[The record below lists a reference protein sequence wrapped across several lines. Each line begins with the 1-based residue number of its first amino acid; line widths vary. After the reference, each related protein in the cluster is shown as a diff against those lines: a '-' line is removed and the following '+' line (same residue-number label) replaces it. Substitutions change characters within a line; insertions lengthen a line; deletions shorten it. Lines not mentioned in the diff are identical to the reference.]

1 MYNHVALSKDSRET
15 QRAIKA
21 LHEKNHYRQDL
32 QEVTAKRACAILRR
46 RNDRAESKITL
57 TNNSVISNLI
67 VSKSPLFRTNARSPW
82 FCPTFFESFHLF
94 FFFGTRLFRIP
105 RYFEVQVPS
114 WLTNIMSNRK
124 CKMADI

>member
-1 MYNHVALSKDSRET
+1 MYNHVALSKDSCKT

-82 FCPTFFESFHLF
+82 FCPTFFESFHLVF
-94 FFFGTRLFRIP
+94 FLELG
-105 RYFEVQVPS
+105 YFEYPVISRFKYQ
-114 WLTNIMSNRK
+114 
-124 CKMADI
+124 AD